1 MARLIEP
8 SVAAAIARRV
18 AGATP
23 NVTAASVRA
32 LERELAAAVPL
43 SEKLV
48 AGASGISAPPPVRWG
63 VVDRAAWAE
72 ANIAGMAALIEPL
85 ARRVGD
91 RLEKLPLPVRLAQR
105 GIVSAEVGILLGY
118 ISRRVLGQYDLL
130 VPETTSHARSL
141 PARRRRAGIPDGTV
155 LYFVGPNMV
164 ETARRHD
171 FVPSEFSLWVALH
184 EVTHRFQFA
193 GVPWLR
199 ERFFSLV
206 ETYMSSL
213 ELDARGLA
221 ARLAGAAREV
231 AARSLPPDQR
241 HPMFLLASPEQRT
254 TLEELQALMTVVEG
268 HGNFVMDL
276 VGRRVIPSFGR
287 MRTTFERRRSQPGPV
302 QRAFNHLIG
311 LEMKLRQYE
320 VGQRFCEDVYRRG
333 GAPAIARLWGSPEEL
348 PSLAE
353 LREPESWLR
362 RVA

>member
-1 MARLIEP
+1 MTRLIEP
-8 SVAAAIARRV
+8 SVASAIARRV
-18 AGATP
+18 AGTP
-23 NVTAASVRA
+23 PSESARLIRDLEHDLSV
-32 LERELAAAVPL
+32 AVPR
-43 SEKLV
+43 SEELV
-48 AGASGISAPPPVRWG
+48 AAASGIPPPPPVRWG
-63 VVDRAAWAE
+63 VVDRAAWAD
-72 ANIAGMAALIEPL
+72 ANIAGMSALIDPL

-91 RLEKLPLPVRLAQR
+91 RLDKLPLPLRVAQR
-105 GIVSAEVGILLGY
+105 GIVSAEVGLLLGY

-130 VPETTSHARSL
+130 VPEV
-141 PARRRRAGIPDGTV
+141 PPGDKPPRRRRSGVPPGTV

-171 FVPSEFSLWVALH
+171 FVSHEFALWVALH

-199 ERFFSLV
+199 PRFFGLV

-231 AARSLPPDQR
+231 RARSLPPDQR

-254 TLEELQALMTVVEG
+254 TLESLQALMSVVEG

-276 VGRRVIPSFGR
+276 VGERVIPSFKR
-287 MRTTFERRRSQPGPV
+287 MRRAFERRRQQPGPV

-320 VGQRFCEDVYRRG
+320 LGQRFCDEIYRRG
-333 GAPAIARLWGSPEEL
+333 GAPAIARLWASPEEL
-348 PSLAE
+348 PTLAE

>member
-1 MARLIEP
+1 VARLIEP
-8 SVAAAIARRV
+8 YIATSIARRV
-18 AGATP
+18 AGTTP
-23 NVTAASVRA
+23 NVTPEALDA
-32 LERELAAAVPL
+32 LERELDRAVPR
-43 SEKLV
+43 SEELV
-48 AGASGISAPPPVRWG
+48 AAASGIAAPPPVRWG

-72 ANIAGMAALIEPL
+72 ANIAGMSALIEPL
-85 ARRVGD
+85 ARRVAERTD
-91 RLEKLPLPVRLAQR
+91 KLPLPVRLAQK
-105 GIVSAEVGILLGY
+105 GIVSAEVGVLLGY

-130 VPETTSHARSL
+130 VPETVPRSRRSRI
-141 PARRRRAGIPDGTV
+141 PAGTV

-171 FVPSEFSLWVALH
+171 FVPSEFALWVALH

-199 ERFFSLV
+199 ERFFTLV
-206 ETYMSSL
+206 ETYMGTL

-221 ARLAGAAREV
+221 SRLAGAAREV

-241 HPMFLLASPEQRT
+241 HPMFLFASPEQRA
-254 TLEELQALMTVVEG
+254 TLEQIQALMTVVEG
-268 HGNFVMDL
+268 HGNFVMDV
-276 VGRRVIPSFGR
+276 VGERVIPSFGR
-287 MRTTFERRRSQPGPV
+287 MRETFERRRAQPGPV

-333 GAPAIARLWGSPEEL
+333 GAAAVSRLWASPDEL
-348 PSLAE
+348 PTLAE